1 MVMNLSIILFNH
13 VNIVAGGFNLY
24 EYRMLN
30 FLGICYQNVLIKLLS
45 MRHFNEVLMIILWL
59 FMNNLGNYILGI
71 F

>member
-1 MVMNLSIILFNH
+1 MVMNLLIILFNH

-45 MRHFNEVLMIILWL
+45 MRHFNEVLMIIL
-59 FMNNLGNYILGI
+59 
-71 F
+71 